1 MEKKQTLN
9 VVNVAGVLV
18 DKNIELKEMTEKKT
32 GNTYNAITGEMVIRT
47 NDGSEIEVSLFSKE
61 LTKDGKQNS
70 IYKGL
75 VTVMEDYKTL
85 KTNPEDADYVKVGG
99 SDFSVN
105 DYKSKQDNT
114 IKTYNNVEAKF
125 FNRLSQKDLEITPLE
140 AKFEVEGVIDS
151 IKDINKKDG
160 SPTGDKMII
169 LNILGYEGTITP
181 VSLTLPQAL
190 VNPFATMG
198 YFEGSVA
205 TLWGKI
211 INTKEE
217 KKIVEQA
224 GFGVANEKTVST
236 TVKRY
241 EITGGKPPVSLTEI
255 GYTQEDYDQAKAK
268 RKVKLDALLS
278 TDSGTSQQNVA
289 QQPVNNPFGQT
300 PASTPMANPFA

>member
-1 MEKKQTLN
+1 MEKKETLN

-18 DKNIELKEMTEKKT
+18 DKEIELKEGTDKKT
-32 GNTYNAITGEMVIRT
+32 GNTYNAISGELVIRT

-61 LTKDGKQNS
+61 LTKKGTPNS

-85 KTNPEDADYVKVGG
+85 KTNPEDADYIKIGG

-105 DYKSKQDNT
+105 DYKSKQDGT
-114 IKTYNNVEAKF
+114 IKTYNNINGKF

-140 AKFEVEGVIDS
+140 SKFEVEGVIDT
-151 IKDINKKDG
+151 IKDVIKKDG
-160 SPTGDKMII
+160 TPTGDKLII
-169 LNILGYEGTITP
+169 LNILGYEGTIVP
-181 VSLTLPQAL
+181 VSLTIPQAL
-190 VNPFATMG
+190 VAPFASMG

-224 GFGVANEKTVST
+224 GFGVANERTVST

-241 EITGGKPPVSLTEI
+241 EITGGKPPVTLNEI
-255 GYTQEDYDQAKAK
+255 GYTQADYDQAKAK
-268 RKVKLDALLS
+268 RKVKLDGLLA
-278 TDSGTSQQNVA
+278 TSNV
-289 QQPVNNPFGQT
+289 QGGSVPTQPVTNPFGQT
-300 PASTPMANPFA
+300 PTTSATNPFA

>member
-1 MEKKQTLN
+1 MEKKETLN

-18 DKNIELKEMTEKKT
+18 DKEIELKEGTEKLT
-32 GNTYNAITGEMVIRT
+32 GNTYNAISGELVIRT

-61 LTKDGKQNS
+61 LTKKGTPNS

-75 VTVMEDYKTL
+75 VTVMEEYKTL
-85 KTNPEDADYVKVGG
+85 KTNPEDADYIKIGG

-105 DYKSKQDNT
+105 DYKSKQDGT
-114 IKTYNNVEAKF
+114 IKTYNNINGKF

-140 AKFEVEGVIDS
+140 SKFEVEGVIDT

-160 SPTGDKMII
+160 TPTGSKLLT
-169 LNILGYEGTITP
+169 LNILGYEGTIVP
-181 VSLTLPQAL
+181 VNLTIPEAL
-190 VNPFATMG
+190 VTPFSTMG

-217 KKIVEQA
+217 QKVVEQA
-224 GFGVANEKTVST
+224 GFGVANEKIVTT

-241 EITGGKPPVSLTEI
+241 EITGGKPPVTLNEI

-268 RKVKLDALLS
+268 RKVKLDGLLATS
-278 TDSGTSQQNVA
+278 NTQQDSSVQTNQT
-289 QQPVNNPFGQT
+289 NPFGQAPTT
-300 PASTPMANPFA
+300 PATNPFA

>member
-1 MEKKQTLN
+1 MEKKETLN

-18 DKNIELKEMTEKKT
+18 DKEIELKEGTDKQT
-32 GNTYNAITGEMVIRT
+32 GNPYNAISGELVIRT
-47 NDGSEIEVSLFSKE
+47 NDGSEIEISLFSKE
-61 LTKDGKQNS
+61 LTKKGTPNS

-75 VTVMEDYKTL
+75 VTVMEEYKTL
-85 KTNPEDADYVKVGG
+85 KTNPEEADYIKIGG

-105 DYKSKQDNT
+105 DYKSKQDGT
-114 IKTYNNVEAKF
+114 IKTYNNINAKF

-151 IKDINKKDG
+151 IKDITKKDG
-160 SPTGDKMII
+160 TPTGDKII
-169 LNILGYEGTITP
+169 VLNILGYEGTITP

-190 VNPFATMG
+190 VTPFATMG

-224 GFGVANEKTVST
+224 GFGVANEKTVTS

-241 EITGGKPPVSLTEI
+241 EITGGKPPVTLNEI

-268 RKVKLDALLS
+268 RKVKLDGLLAGNTQGAS
-278 TDSGTSQQNVA
+278 ATQQTVT
-289 QQPVNNPFGQT
+289 NPFGQT
-300 PASTPMANPFA
+300 SSTPVANPFA